1 MRRALP
7 LLLIAC
13 SDYGLEEHKEVP
25 EVGEGNIA
33 TDPWAL
39 DLAGTCGESRR
50 EILVSNEGDG
60 TLTLTGLRLD
70 GEGWTIDSAPTLPLD
85 LGAGES
91 TLVAVIGTEGSA
103 TLTIESND
111 RDEPELA
118 VPLSAT
124 ANTPPSVSISA
135 PTAAEVV
142 AEGADLVLSGLVT
155 DADDASETLSVTW
168 SSSQTGEI
176 LSTAPLPDGSTTY
189 TWPAAD
195 RATGAQDITLTATD
209 SCGNS
214 ASATVSF
221 CQDGAYSYDALSLS
235 AWHYEGAA
243 SYDSSN
249 NWLQLTP
256 ASQDTVGTAFETSA
270 PVNADNVD
278 IEFYVYIGGGTG
290 ADGISLTAL
299 DAARYSTFLGGS
311 GCGIGYGGSANCTAG
326 PALPG
331 WSLEIDTYYNDGVDP
346 TDADHLAF
354 TFDGDVDGY
363 SAWAALPEMEDTGWH
378 LVSVTVIAPRVTVAV
393 DGTTYIDQD
402 LSGNF
407 SFSGYVGF
415 TAGTGGDTNQHL
427 IDELVVTDYE
437 CD

>member
-25 EVGEGNIA
+25 EVGEGDIA

-39 DLAGTCGESRR
+39 DLSGVCDESRR
-50 EILVSNEGDG
+50 EILVYNEGDG
-60 TLTLTGLRLD
+60 TLTLTGLRLE
-70 GEGWTIDSAPTLPLD
+70 GEGWSIDSAPALPLE
-85 LGAGES
+85 LGEGES
-91 TLVAVIGTEGSA
+91 TLVAVIGTVGSA

-111 RDEPELA
+111 PDEPELA

-124 ANTPPSVSISA
+124 ANTPPSVSISG
-135 PTAAEVV
+135 PSPSEVV
-142 AEGADLVLSGLVT
+142 AEGADLVLSGMAVDSE
-155 DADDASETLSVTW
+155 DAEETLSVTW
-168 SSSQTGEI
+168 SSSLSGKI
-176 LSTAPLPDGSTTY
+176 LSTAPLPDGTTTY

-195 RATGAQDITLTATD
+195 RGTGLQDLTLTTTD
-209 SCGNS
+209 ACGES
-214 ASATVSF
+214 ASTTVSF

-235 AWHYEGAA
+235 AWHYEGVAT
-243 SYDSSN
+243 YDTTN

-256 ASQDTVGTAFETSA
+256 ATTNAVGTAFETST

-278 IEFYVYIGGGTG
+278 IEFYVYIGDGTG

-299 DAARYSTFLGGS
+299 DAARYTTFLGGS
-311 GCGIGYGGSANCTAG
+311 GCGIGYGGSADCTAG

-331 WSLEIDTYYNDGVDP
+331 WSLEIDTYYNGGVDP
-346 TDADHLAF
+346 TEADHLAF
-354 TFDGDVDGY
+354 TFDGDVDGF
-363 SAWAALPEMEDTGWH
+363 SAWAELPEMEDSGWH
-378 LVSVTVIAPRVTVAV
+378 LVSVTVIAPHVTVAV

-407 SFSGYVGF
+407 GFSGYVGF
-415 TAGTGGDTNQHL
+415 TAGTGGETNAHL